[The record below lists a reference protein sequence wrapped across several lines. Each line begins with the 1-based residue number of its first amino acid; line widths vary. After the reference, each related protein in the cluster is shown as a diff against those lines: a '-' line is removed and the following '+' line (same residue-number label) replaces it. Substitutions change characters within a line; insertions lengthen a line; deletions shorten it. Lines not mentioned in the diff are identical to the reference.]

1 MRSESGV
8 RRVKPAQPGRVE
20 DGGQRSGWE
29 RGKYQGVVLGAGSVR
44 VGMAGRAQRRRGLLV
59 LLDLRTGGARG
70 GWVTGV
76 RRTSPGVP

>member
-29 RGKYQGVVLGAGSVR
+29 GGKYQGAVLGAGSVR
-44 VGMAGRAQRRRGLLV
+44 GGDGWESAEEERAVGAVGPQN
-59 LLDLRTGGARG
+59 
-70 GWVTGV
+70 
-76 RRTSPGVP
+76 